1 MLSKLNS
8 PIQVLKLKRVNYQID
23 EDGAWLVGARII
35 ESPNCDER
43 AELSDISLLV
53 IHGISLPPKEYGG
66 GFIDQLFT
74 NTLIPEAHPYFAEI
88 HELRVSS
95 HLLIDRKGEVTQ
107 YVPFTKRAW
116 HAGESCFDG
125 REVCNDFA
133 IGIELEGCDEEA
145 YCEIQYTTLAKVTD
159 MICQRWNKIT
169 KDRIV
174 GHSDIAPGRKTDP
187 GPAFDKNYYLS
198 LLTL

>member
-1 MLSKLNS
+1 M
-8 PIQVLKLKRVNYQID
+8 KLKKVDCQID
-23 EDGAWLVGARII
+23 AKGEWLKGARVVP
-35 ESPNCDER
+35 SPNCDDR
-43 AELSDISLLV
+43 PDSTDIELLV
-53 IHGISLPPKEYGG
+53 IHGISLPPREYGG
-66 GFIDQLFT
+66 DFIDQLFT

-88 HELRVSS
+88 HALRVSS
-95 HLLIDRKGEVTQ
+95 HLLIDRNGAITQ

-116 HAGESCFDG
+116 HAGKSSFNG
-125 REVCNDFA
+125 REQCNDFA

-145 YCEIQYTTLAKVTD
+145 YCEKQYTTLAKVTD
-159 MICQRWNKIT
+159 LICQRWNKIT

-187 GPAFDKNYYLS
+187 GPSFNRDYYFS